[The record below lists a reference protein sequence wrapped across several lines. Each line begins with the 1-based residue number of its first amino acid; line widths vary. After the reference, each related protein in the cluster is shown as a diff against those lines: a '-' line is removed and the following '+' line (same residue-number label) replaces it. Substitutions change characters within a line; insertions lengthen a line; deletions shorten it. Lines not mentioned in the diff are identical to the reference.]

1 MSDEERAK
9 LKEAILL
16 VYDAMEEKG
25 YNAIDQFVGYLA
37 SGDPSYVTNN
47 RNARNVLMKLDRDDV
62 LEELLRTYIGN
73 AR

>member
-1 MSDEERAK
+1 M
-9 LKEAILL
+9 
-16 VYDAMEEKG
+16 G
-25 YNAIDQFVGYLA
+25 YIA
-37 SGDPSYVTNN
+37 SGDHSYVTNN